1 MIHVC
6 VVHSYAQVTQGLT
19 ATSDFKRELDNF
31 NWAYKSEGHWQFLK
45 SEIGYRSQLN
55 SRMFLFNKV
64 AQNVQDE
71 TQLALWALQ
80 RLNKNWFLF
89 SDTDYYS
96 FTNTD
101 ITTMQ
106 SRIGLGLQWREFT
119 VKPSLGLYS
128 DTRSNRTDD
137 GIQFGVQTSSKT
149 IRIDDDLQTN
159 LNAHF
164 HYADINPRRFQS
176 SSIQSTSLY
185 QTQEV
190 QLRLM
195 GAYSFNERD
204 SYQPSSFFNRNIT
217 DIIEKIISDTT
228 RFQVG
233 FSTQVNESVR
243 FSFSGFSLYNIR
255 DFENKPLT
263 DDTENSIIDTRYTRQ
278 EIEGTGSIDYSF
290 SYGQGQLGLRY
301 AVSGLDARITQALNS
316 SDEEITRRNEQLR
329 NTFYDQET
337 TELFA
342 KNSVS
347 INKNHTLNTNATIS
361 ILRFDTPES
370 NFDDRDELFSA
381 LELEHKFYSDQ
392 SYETSLLISGES
404 YHRVFL
410 FRQRSLENNK
420 RQSLRLQPSMIW
432 FPLKKVRW
440 SNQFM
445 VRANYTVYDF
455 QDREG
460 TVRDQSSREW
470 GFSSD
475 LRWEFSKNWYSSLLV
490 SRNRLIIGQLF
501 WNEFSETPIDTLTT
515 TRIESALELQKP
527 GLYAKLGIRIFIK
540 DDYVPV
546 TVLQL
551 NQNEATL
558 TRFTT
563 GNQQTFQFGPMLS
576 LRWESTKYGE
586 ISIDGWLQLQY
597 LRNQWYIDVPDS
609 FSRALSTDERFRRTR
624 IFPNLSIRTKFYL

>member
-1 MIHVC
+1 MNLNLIQ
-6 VVHSYAQVTQGLT
+6 SSAQVTQGLI
-19 ATSDFKRELDNF
+19 ATTDFKRELDNY
-31 NWAYKSEGHWQFLK
+31 NWAYKSEGNWKFLNTDF
-45 SEIGYRSQLN
+45 GYRSQLN
-55 SRMFLFNKV
+55 SRMFLFNKIP
-64 AQNVQDE
+64 QNVQDE
-71 TQLALWALQ
+71 TQVAIWAQQKLTTQ
-80 RLNKNWFLF
+80 WFLF

-101 ITTMQ
+101 ITSMQ
-106 SRIGLGLQWREFT
+106 SHFGLGFQGQEFT
-119 VKPSLGLYS
+119 IKPSLGWYS

-137 GIQFGVQTSSKT
+137 GLQYGVQATTKT
-149 IRIDDDLQTN
+149 IRIDDDLQTK
-159 LNAHF
+159 LNAQL
-164 HYADINPRRFQS
+164 HYADISPRRFQS

-190 QLRLM
+190 QLRVTGL
-195 GAYSFNERD
+195 YSFNERD

-233 FSTQVNESVR
+233 FSTQVNEVFR
-243 FSFSGFSLYNIR
+243 FNFSGFSLYNIR
-255 DFENKPLT
+255 NFENKPLT

-278 EIEGTGSIDYSF
+278 ELEGTGSIDYSF
-290 SYGQGQLGLRY
+290 AFGQGQLGLRY
-301 AVSGLDARITQALNS
+301 AVSGLDARITKALNS
-316 SDEEITRRNEQLR
+316 TDEEITRRNDQLR

-342 KNSVS
+342 KNSIS
-347 INKNHTLNTNATIS
+347 INQNHTINTNATLS
-361 ILRFDTPES
+361 ILRFDTPET

-381 LELEHKFYSDQ
+381 LEIEHRFNSNHT
-392 SYETSLLISGES
+392 YETSLLVSGES

-410 FRQRSLENNK
+410 FKQRSLENNK

-432 FPLKKVRW
+432 FPLKRIRW

-470 GFSSD
+470 GFTSD
-475 LRWEFSKNWYSSLLV
+475 IRWEFAKNWFSSLLV

-515 TRIESALELQKP
+515 TRIESAIELQKM
-527 GLYAKLGIRIFIK
+527 GLYAKLGIRVFIK
-540 DDYVPV
+540 DDYIPI

-551 NQNEATL
+551 NQNDATL

-586 ISIDGWLQLQY
+586 ISLDGWLQLQY
-597 LRNQWYIDVPDS
+597 LRNQWYIEVPDT
-609 FSRALSTDERFRRTR
+609 FNRALNTDERFRRTR

>member
-6 VVHSYAQVTQGLT
+6 IVSSFAQVSQGLT
-19 ATSDFKRELDNF
+19 ATTDFKRELDNF
-31 NWAYKSEGHWQFLK
+31 NWAYKGEGNWQFLK
-45 SEIGYRSQLN
+45 TEIGYHSQFN

-71 TQLALWALQ
+71 TQVALWALQ

-106 SRIGLGLQWREFT
+106 SRIGLGLHWREFT

-137 GIQFGVQTSSKT
+137 GVQFGIQTSSKT
-149 IRIDDDLQTN
+149 IHIDDNLQTN

-176 SSIQSTSLY
+176 SSIQSSTLY
-185 QTQEV
+185 QTKEV
-190 QLRLM
+190 QLRLN

-233 FSTQVNESVR
+233 FSTQVNESVQ
-243 FSFSGFSLYNIR
+243 FNFSGFSLYNIR

-263 DDTENSIIDTRYTRQ
+263 ENTENSIIDTRYTRQ

-316 SDEEITRRNEQLR
+316 SAEEITRRNEQLR

-347 INKNHTLNTNATIS
+347 IHKNHTLNANATIS

-370 NFDDRDELFSA
+370 NFDDRDELFAA
-381 LELEHKFYSDQ
+381 LELEHKFNSDQ
-392 SYETSLLISGES
+392 SYETSLLISGEF

-432 FPLKKVRW
+432 FPLKTVRW

-515 TRIESALELQKP
+515 TRIESALELQKLS
-527 GLYAKLGIRIFIK
+527 LYAKLGIRIFIK

-551 NQNEATL
+551 NHNEATL

-597 LRNQWYIDVPDS
+597 LRNQWYIEVPDT
-609 FSRALSTDERFRRTR
+609 FSRALSNEERFRRTR